1 LLIGVVLTLKGVNIV
16 HGAVI
21 LIVFLSHIGVAST
34 EELIVKL
41 VVDVITLFFYL
52 FYLVV
57 KYREKRR
64 KKDENLKT

>member
-41 VVDVITLFFYL
+41 VVDVITLFFYFIL
-52 FYLVV
+52 W
-57 KYREKRR
+57 
-64 KKDENLKT
+64 

>member
-41 VVDVITLFFYL
+41 VVELLPCFFIL
-52 FYLVV
+52 SCG
-57 KYREKRR
+57 EI
-64 KKDENLKT
+64 